1 MPHIRS
7 EAKYG
12 KSKSMADD
20 LNEMSELANCTK
32 CLYFESRK
40 GRDVYLVK
48 FLFLNI
54 VFFLIF

>member
-48 FLFLNI
+48 FLFFNI
-54 VFFLIF
+54 VFF